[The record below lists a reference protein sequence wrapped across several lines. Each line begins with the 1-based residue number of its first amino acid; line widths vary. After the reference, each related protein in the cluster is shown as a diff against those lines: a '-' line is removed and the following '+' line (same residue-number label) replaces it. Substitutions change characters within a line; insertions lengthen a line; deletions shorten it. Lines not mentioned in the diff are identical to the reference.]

1 MKKIVDLKVYC
12 NLKTHVHSYCSAY
25 KTFCLAT
32 FPLTFHDGD
41 CDGDG
46 DEIPVHV
53 LCILENEKPQWLI
66 LGIFFRKWT
75 LSVHVQP
82 EQVFRPIGVLNRFTE
97 LRHSKVK
104 YKIIF
109 YPASSPLSP
118 SSLLKLP
125 NYLRPGSNAVLHI
138 SRTHEPNPMLIIYPW
153 IVAVNVFAYSSNFS
167 NSASG
172 YPELYS
178 GRKINFTLKN
188 HCPTRPLFNFFGEAV
203 RFDWIKIDVWLKLVL
218 LNHWSRLTL
227 SLGSAHVKYGV
238 WPGPKTVLQRTAKK
252 YTKI

>member
-1 MKKIVDLKVYC
+1 MQYLQEILHLSCQAHKLELIECSRPITFFIVSLMC
-12 NLKTHVHSYCSAY
+12 NT
-25 KTFCLAT
+25 TFCLAT
-32 FPLTFHDGD
+32 FPLKFHDGD
-41 CDGDG
+41 GDGDG

-66 LGIFFRKWT
+66 HGIFFRKWT

-138 SRTHEPNPMLIIYPW
+138 SRTHEPNPMLIIYAW
-153 IVAVNVFAYSSNFS
+153 IVAVNIFDDIPAIFQIQGPVTLNCTAGETLILPWKTTAQQDRCLISLVKQFGST
-167 NSASG
+167 
-172 YPELYS
+172 ELRS
-178 GRKINFTLKN
+178 M
-188 HCPTRPLFNFFGEAV
+188 
-203 RFDWIKIDVWLKLVL
+203 FD
-218 LNHWSRLTL
+218 LN
-227 SLGSAHVKYGV
+227 
-238 WPGPKTVLQRTAKK
+238 
-252 YTKI
+252 